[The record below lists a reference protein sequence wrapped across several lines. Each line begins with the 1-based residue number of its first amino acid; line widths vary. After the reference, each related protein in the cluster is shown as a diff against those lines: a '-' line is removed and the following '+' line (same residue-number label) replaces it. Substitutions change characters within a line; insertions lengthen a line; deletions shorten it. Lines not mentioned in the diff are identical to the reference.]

1 MKKDEALARM
11 TCLAPVYASFTTVIG
26 SRPLQQATWTVLL
39 YLRVT
44 CVTISLTLNTDPTG
58 SILASDV
65 LWKRCPVYCPGALI
79 HSPY

>member
-26 SRPLQQATWTVLL
+26 SRPLQQATWAVLL

-44 CVTISLTLNTDPTG
+44 CVNLG
-58 SILASDV
+58 SSAVFKSD
-65 LWKRCPVYCPGALI
+65 LRDHQAN
-79 HSPY
+79 S